1 MLIYYQNIIYYTPMR
16 YIIHSDEILHSNEI
30 YYTTDVVNNLTTRWD
45 KVPSTAESLIL
56 KVVHKDNTN
65 FVCVIV
71 VQ

>member
-1 MLIYYQNIIYYTPMR
+1 MGQSP
-16 YIIHSDEILHSNEI
+16 IHSRISDSNDIIL
-30 YYTTDVVNNLTTRWD
+30 YTTDVVNNLTTRWD

-71 VQ
+71 VR